1 MKRILC
7 LILILTLSYNYVF
20 CQKAK
25 KSKKSS
31 SKNDTE
37 LFVSLEQY
45 RDQSNTLLEAVK
57 ERLSGNLSQA
67 EILLRN
73 LIQSNP
79 KYDLAYFE
87 YAKILL
93 LKNKTTEAISA
104 LNTAISI
111 NDTNYWFKI
120 LLAESYDA
128 IGQFSQSEKLWKE
141 IANAKPDNQE
151 YLFKYA
157 IALIYQN
164 KLRDAISAYDQM
176 ELHMGVSKDI
186 TDAKRNIWLKL
197 NRVDNAAHEM
207 EKLANAYPNEPQYLI
222 DIADMYIHHEM
233 SEKAMPYLQKA
244 LQLDST
250 NPYINV
256 SLYNYYVENKK
267 TNDAFKYLKGAYA
280 SPELSVDEKIRIV
293 LSFYNDKNH
302 QDIAFEL
309 LHILVRTHPDEAK
322 VWSVYGDFLYKND
335 SLSAAASAYEKALT
349 LDETKYP
356 IWQQYLTILLQ
367 LGRTQDLYQQSH
379 TAITVFPS
387 QPYSYLLK
395 AMAAL
400 ELEFYQETIYTLE
413 EGRKYN
419 YNYLS
424 DEAGFDFLEASA
436 YNKLEMMDSAIFY
449 YDKAVQKQADNAL
462 YLNGYAYSL
471 AEHDTLLDKALQMS
485 EKANK
490 IENNSAAY
498 QDTHAWIYYKKADLK
513 NARIWIEKA
522 LHNQGDKDIDILEHY
537 AAILDA
543 LGDKEALE
551 KCQQQI
557 NLLRQ
562 E

>member
-128 IGQFSQSEKLWKE
+128 IGQFSQSEKMWKE

-413 EGRKYN
+413 EGRKFN
-419 YNYLS
+419 
-424 DEAGFDFLEASA
+424 
-436 YNKLEMMDSAIFY
+436 
-449 YDKAVQKQADNAL
+449 
-462 YLNGYAYSL
+462 
-471 AEHDTLLDKALQMS
+471 
-485 EKANK
+485 
-490 IENNSAAY
+490 
-498 QDTHAWIYYKKADLK
+498 
-513 NARIWIEKA
+513 
-522 LHNQGDKDIDILEHY
+522 
-537 AAILDA
+537 
-543 LGDKEALE
+543 
-551 KCQQQI
+551 
-557 NLLRQ
+557 
-562 E
+562 

>member
-1 MKRILC
+1 M
-7 LILILTLSYNYVF
+7 
-20 CQKAK
+20 
-25 KSKKSS
+25 
-31 SKNDTE
+31 
-37 LFVSLEQY
+37 
-45 RDQSNTLLEAVK
+45 
-57 ERLSGNLSQA
+57 
-67 EILLRN
+67 
-73 LIQSNP
+73 
-79 KYDLAYFE
+79 
-87 YAKILL
+87 
-93 LKNKTTEAISA
+93 KNKTTEAISA

-293 LSFYNDKNH
+293 L
-302 QDIAFEL
+302 
-309 LHILVRTHPDEAK
+309 
-322 VWSVYGDFLYKND
+322 W
-335 SLSAAASAYEKALT
+335 
-349 LDETKYP
+349 
-356 IWQQYLTILLQ
+356 
-367 LGRTQDLYQQSH
+367 
-379 TAITVFPS
+379 
-387 QPYSYLLK
+387 
-395 AMAAL
+395 
-400 ELEFYQETIYTLE
+400 
-413 EGRKYN
+413 
-419 YNYLS
+419 
-424 DEAGFDFLEASA
+424 
-436 YNKLEMMDSAIFY
+436 
-449 YDKAVQKQADNAL
+449 
-462 YLNGYAYSL
+462 
-471 AEHDTLLDKALQMS
+471 
-485 EKANK
+485 
-490 IENNSAAY
+490 
-498 QDTHAWIYYKKADLK
+498 
-513 NARIWIEKA
+513 
-522 LHNQGDKDIDILEHY
+522 
-537 AAILDA
+537 
-543 LGDKEALE
+543 
-551 KCQQQI
+551 
-557 NLLRQ
+557 
-562 E
+562 